1 MNTAAAATTA
11 TVTVLVAA
19 RIHPVSQRPTRCPAD
34 ATAVA
39 LALGLSLPVRLLSAG
54 DMPHAV
60 AHDYLAL
67 GARVIEIRPCADA
80 ALLFASLLPAVHA
93 ADWVLTGTRAPAE
106 RGSAVLPHALAAA
119 LQRPLV
125 TDVLAIE
132 PEGPEG
138 RTCIVT
144 QALPQ
149 GARRRLR
156 VQAPAVLAV
165 SAAAAVQLRHSLA
178 AAQAGQIERIA
189 PTPGPCPDAPPGERV
204 PAAQRRRLLEAR
216 SVQSGH
222 SRMLGAIESAAPTGG
237 RVIEAG
243 DPGSKAQA
251 VLDYLRNHSLVSF

>member
-1 MNTAAAATTA
+1 MNTAA
-11 TVTVLVAA
+11 TVTVLIAA

-67 GARVIEIRPCADA
+67 GARLIEIRPCADA
-80 ALLFASLLPAVHA
+80 ALLFASLLPAVRA
-93 ADWVLTGTRAPAE
+93 TDWVLTGTRAPAD

-125 TDVLAIE
+125 TDVLALE

-138 RTCIVT
+138 RACIVT

-165 SAAAAVQLRHSLA
+165 SAAATVQLRHSLA
-178 AAQAGQIERIA
+178 AAQAGRIERIA
-189 PTPGPCPDAPPGERV
+189 PTPGPCPDPPPGERV
-204 PAAQRRRLLEAR
+204 PAGQRRRLLEAR